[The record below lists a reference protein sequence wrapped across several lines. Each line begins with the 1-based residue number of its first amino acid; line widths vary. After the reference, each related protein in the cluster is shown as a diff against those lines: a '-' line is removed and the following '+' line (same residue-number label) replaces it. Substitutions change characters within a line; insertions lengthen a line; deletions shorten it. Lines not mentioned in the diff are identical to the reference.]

1 VRIVLVCLIAW
12 CSTAR
17 AAPPCK
23 RCTLELPA
31 KPEGAMPLLVVLH
44 GDREQA
50 ASAAARWRA
59 AAKLRGWAV
68 LALQCPVDQ
77 GCKDSWWKWNG
88 EPSWIVEQVAA
99 VARTAAI
106 DPARVYLAGWS
117 GGATYIGMHA
127 PVWTATFAA
136 LVFHGGGHTPASEC
150 PAAALPA
157 YFLVGDRNPLH
168 ALMKN
173 LRSWFDDCHE
183 DIVWDLVRGGDHDK
197 EDRALDRKKALIILD
212 WLAEHPRP
220 VAP

>member
-1 VRIVLVCLIAW
+1 VRIVLAYLIAW
-12 CSTAR
+12 CSIAG
-17 AAPPCK
+17 AEPPCT
-23 RCTLELPA
+23 RCVLERPA
-31 KPEGAMPLLVVLH
+31 KPDSAMPLLVVLH
-44 GDREQA
+44 GDRERA
-50 ASAAARWRA
+50 TSAVARWRS

-68 LALQCPVDQ
+68 LALQCPAEQ

-117 GGATYIGMHA
+117 GGATYIGLHA

-136 LVFHGGGHTPASEC
+136 LVFHGGGHTPATEC

-168 ALMKN
+168 ALMKE
-173 LRSWFDDCHE
+173 LRSWFDGCHE

-197 EDRALDRKKALIILD
+197 EERALDRKKALVILD
-212 WLAEHPRP
+212 WLAAHPRP
-220 VAP
+220 VAN